1 VPVVSSDTT
10 EGSAPQTL
18 SPSQPPNWFVPQT
31 VTVTGVNDF
40 VDDGDISYS
49 ILIGPSQSPDILYN
63 GIDSADIDLLNIDDD
78 TAGITVSPPSGT
90 TTTETGGSI
99 TFIVRLDSEPL
110 SSVMIPISS
119 SDATEGSVSPG
130 MLFFNASNWSVGQW

>member
-1 VPVVSSDTT
+1 M
-10 EGSAPQTL
+10 
-18 SPSQPPNWFVPQT
+18 PQT

-119 SDATEGSVSPG
+119 SDATEGS
-130 MLFFNASNWSVGQW
+130 